1 MLLIAIIAILA
12 LYGYNRVTQPVNNTD
27 SAPADTS
34 IIDSTKTGSSANLVS
49 IQKATIQW
57 KQITTWKEKASTT
70 INMLIICILVLLLI
84 LVYVF
89 IKLSQIQKHVS
100 VRVKDLLKKIEK
112 QEYKISLLED
122 NITRYLEK
130 EEIRARDEKNQEE
143 QQKRTSNE
151 TDNKTESLS
160 TLSSKPVIEEFTDY
174 LSAGRSDADFFI
186 QCDDK
191 TGAPFCVE
199 YHKEDRSDIGVLK
212 LLTDINNLRTMDKGF
227 RKNMIDIDS
236 SNTTIVNARDYNIVS
251 AGSVSFSVGDRV
263 WKIKNKIKIKLIK

>member
-12 LYGYNRVTQPVNNTD
+12 LYGYNGVAQPVNNTD

-34 IIDSTKTGSSANLVS
+34 LIDSTKTVSSANLVS

-57 KQITTWKEKASTT
+57 KQITAWKEKASTT

-100 VRVKDLLKKIEK
+100 VKVKDLLEK
-112 QEYKISLLED
+112 QESKICLLEGEM
-122 NITRYLEK
+122 TKYQEK
-130 EEIRARDEKNQEE
+130 EEIRARHEKNQEE

-160 TLSSKPVIEEFTDY
+160 TLPSKPVIEDFTDY
-174 LSAGRSDADFFI
+174 LSAGRGDADFFI

-227 RKNMIDIDS
+227 RKNMIDMDS
-236 SNTTIVNARDYNIVS
+236 SNTTIVNARDYNLVS
-251 AGSVSFSVGDRV
+251 GGFVSFSVDDRV